1 MAPMT
6 EAAKH
11 DTVLD
16 TGAEQLGKTYARA
29 LIGAAQNA
37 GVVEEVI
44 EQLSRLVDE
53 YLGWQSAAWLP
64 RSLHLESIGGKDSGD
79 RSCLW

>member
-1 MAPMT
+1 MT

-11 DTVLD
+11 NTVLD

-29 LIGAAQNA
+29 LVGAAKNA

-44 EQLSRLVDE
+44 KQLCQLVDE
-53 YLGWQSAAWLP
+53 YLGESSQLRAAFASP
-64 RSLHLESIGGKDSGD
+64 RT
-79 RSCLW
+79 RSPPR